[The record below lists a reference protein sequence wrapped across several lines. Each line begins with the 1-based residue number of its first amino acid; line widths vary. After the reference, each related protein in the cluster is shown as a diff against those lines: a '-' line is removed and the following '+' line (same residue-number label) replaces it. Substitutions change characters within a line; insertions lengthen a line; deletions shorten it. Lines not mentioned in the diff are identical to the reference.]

1 MVSLSLVV
9 PVYNMEKYLSRC
21 INTLLFQTSNDYE
34 IILVNDGSTDN
45 SGPICDEYCKKY
57 PDLIRVIHKE
67 NGGLSSARNTGICEA
82 KGDFVVFPDPD
93 DWVEPNY
100 VESFL
105 ELQNEIDA
113 DLVCTGYFV
122 DYDDRQLTVLSNQ
135 IKEIFNGK
143 EAQRALLITP
153 KMSGFAWN
161 KIYRLDIIRKHDLQF
176 LDDVGTTED
185 LDFVYRYLEYCNRI
199 VFDPS
204 QRTYHYYQR
213 EGAATRSDFSVHKMN
228 SLHTY
233 EKIIADTNDVE
244 LRSAAKDEFVTMSVN
259 LLWIYENSGTEN
271 KALKKQLLINIKEN
285 LTEYMKSKNY
295 GIVRKMQALLA
306 LLSPKIYCILK
317 NSIQK

>member
-21 INTLLFQTSNDYE
+21 MNTLLFQTSNNYE

-45 SGPICDEYCKKY
+45 SGSICDEYGKKY
-57 PDLIRVIHKE
+57 PNLIRVIHKE
-67 NGGLSSARNTGICEA
+67 NGGLSSARNAGICEA
-82 KGDFVVFPDPD
+82 RGKFVVFPDPD
-93 DWVEPNY
+93 DWVEFDY
-100 VESFL
+100 VEQFL
-105 ELQNEIDA
+105 KLQKEVDA

-122 DYDDRQLTVLSNQ
+122 NYDDRQLSALSNQ
-135 IKEIFNGK
+135 KKEIFNGK
-143 EAQRALLITP
+143 EAQRALLISP

-161 KIYRLDIIRKHDLQF
+161 KIYRLDIIKKHNLHF

-185 LDFVYRYLEYCNRI
+185 LDFVYRHLKYCNRI
-199 VFDPS
+199 VFDPN

-213 EGAATRSDFSVHKMN
+213 EGAATRSGFTVHKMN

-233 EKIIADTNDVE
+233 EKIMADTDDVE

-259 LLWIYENSGTEN
+259 LLWMYENSETEN
-271 KALKKQLLINIKEN
+271 KALKKQLLINIKDN

-295 GIVRKMQALLA
+295 GIGRKMQALLA